1 MKRIAIIGS
10 GNMGGAIAKAFV
22 NSGTLEP
29 QQITCTA
36 KSSATLER
44 MRSFNANLNL
54 TLDNIDAACRADAVI
69 LAVKPWLIESV
80 VAQIA
85 PVMDYQK
92 QIIISV
98 AAGIPLKELRE
109 MFVKYGNTTPD
120 CAVGAAEAPIFNIM
134 PNIAIEQLQG
144 VTFLC
149 SECASQEQQDWVLW
163 LFERTGLAMFIPED
177 KMAAGMALA
186 SCGIAFALR
195 YIRAAAE
202 GGVELGF
209 KASEAQQIVAQT
221 ISGAAAILLQ
231 NPSTHP
237 EIEID
242 KVTTPGGITI
252 KGLNEMEHNGF
263 TSSVIKGLKIVG
275 K

>member
-1 MKRIAIIGS
+1 MKKIAIIGS
-10 GNMGGAIAKAFV
+10 GNMGGAIAKSFV
-22 NSGTLEP
+22 NSGTLNP
-29 QQITCTA
+29 SQITCTA
-36 KSSATLER
+36 KGSATLEK
-44 MRSFNANLNL
+44 MRRFNPDFNL
-54 TLDNIDAACRADAVI
+54 TLDNVDAACCADAVI

-80 VAQIA
+80 IAQIA
-85 PVMDYQK
+85 PVMDYEK

-98 AAGIPLKELRE
+98 AAGIPLKGLRE
-109 MFVKYGNTTPD
+109 MFVKYSPTSNGD
-120 CAVGAAEAPIFNIM
+120 GIGAENAPIFNAM

-149 SECASQEQQDWVLW
+149 SDCATQEQQDWVLW
-163 LFERTGLAMFIPED
+163 LFEKTGLAMFIPEE
-177 KMAAGMALA
+177 KMGAGMALA

-231 NPSTHP
+231 NPDTHP